1 MEITVRGLSAMCL
14 FSKCQKNKAPLF
26 FSSTSMCL
34 CPLGDVEED
43 ERRINVPGVHFYMR
57 VCRLAREIVNKEVRG

>member
-1 MEITVRGLSAMCL
+1 
-14 FSKCQKNKAPLF
+14 
-26 FSSTSMCL
+26 MCL

-57 VCRLAREIVNKEVRG
+57 VCRLAREIVDKEVGG